1 MDRSREPPVF
11 ARFGG
16 TSVET
21 KFASP
26 AGKPKR
32 LARRSLPESK
42 RRGEV
47 WLPSSTGHHTSH
59 RRGHPIEGKDSLPEK
74 ATQVSDGGATS
85 AERFA
90 QLLAHTDRRIQTCIS
105 PGALFAQA

>member
-21 KFASP
+21 KFANP
-26 AGKPKR
+26 AAGKPKR
-32 LARRSLPESK
+32 
-42 RRGEV
+42 
-47 WLPSSTGHHTSH
+47 LPSSTGHHTSH